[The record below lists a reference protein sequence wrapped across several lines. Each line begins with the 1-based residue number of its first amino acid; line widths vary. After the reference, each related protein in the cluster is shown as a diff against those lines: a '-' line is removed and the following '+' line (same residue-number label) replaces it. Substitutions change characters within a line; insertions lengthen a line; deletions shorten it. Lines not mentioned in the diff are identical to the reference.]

1 MREID
6 KLREWSH
13 QYDNAWLQKDGSIIL
28 TTNTNGVYYG
38 ENYGEY
44 IRSMLDAIEQ
54 AIADRYME
62 LPLDIE
68 GRPWHIGDKVGGGHG
83 VVKEMC
89 LTERGWHFCGIT
101 AIDPSLHA
109 HAKPDTIE
117 DVLADFAAEVE
128 NGNNTYET
136 ARRYA
141 ELIERM
147 VRDDRVRDR
156 LERP

>member
-1 MREID
+1 MKEID

-28 TTNTNGVYYG
+28 TTNTNNVYYG

-44 IRSMLDAIEQ
+44 IRSMINAIEQ

-62 LPLDIE
+62 LPLDA
-68 GRPWHIGDKVGGGHG
+68 DG
-83 VVKEMC
+83 VPIHPCDTMDVNGKR
-89 LTERGWHFCGIT
+89 LWVCGIGFENFSTNADLYT
-101 AIDPSLHA
+101 AAAFRHSRT
-109 HAKPDTIE
+109 TIIE
-117 DVLADFAAEVE
+117 NVLREFEAEVE
-128 NGNNTYET
+128 SCNNTHET

-147 VRDDRVRDR
+147 VRDD
-156 LERP
+156 